1 MFEHTVCDK
10 VSDNS
15 LFGMRFIDFHFAI
28 LGPSTET
35 YDRSQGIII
44 IIIIVVVVVVII
56 MFGKKRKEVV
66 HGYLKSSETEVAYVS
81 WKVIEMLK
89 IGNKKSIAIGF
100 FFSRCFVSIYYD
112 NETEVNTTYE
122 KPVNFIG
129 TDSGKSVF
137 ISGNLFSYTP

>member
-35 YDRSQGIII
+35 YDRSHGIII

-56 MFGKKRKEVV
+56 MFGKVV
-66 HGYLKSSETEVAYVS
+66 HGYLKSSETEFAYVS
-81 WKVIEMLK
+81 WKVLEMLK